1 MELGVRS
8 QVVRRHA
15 LHEHRSSRLGIDLAW
30 YRDGLGRFDDHVV
43 SEAALATAETPDPL
57 PFVEVG
63 DLRSDLHDQAYALDP
78 SQIRQGDGT
87 DASQTPLRAA
97 SEAACRSLQ
106 RRSALYCRVGLGS
119 CHGRCGPCVGAL
131 WVLAWLPQRPA
142 CWNLHPIK
150 LRLLIDEL

>member
-43 SEAALATAETPDPL
+43 SEAALATAEPPDPL

-87 DASQTPLRAA
+87 DASQ
-97 SEAACRSLQ
+97 
-106 RRSALYCRVGLGS
+106 RR
-119 CHGRCGPCVGAL
+119 PCVPQAKP
-131 WVLAWLPQRPA
+131 LAAAFRGD
-142 CWNLHPIK
+142 
-150 LRLLIDEL
+150 LRCTVASA